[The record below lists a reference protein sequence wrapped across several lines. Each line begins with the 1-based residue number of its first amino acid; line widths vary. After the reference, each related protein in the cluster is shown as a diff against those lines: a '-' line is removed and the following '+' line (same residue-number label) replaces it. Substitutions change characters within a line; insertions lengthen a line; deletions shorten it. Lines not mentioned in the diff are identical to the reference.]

1 MARCVLKRT
10 TTLSPVA
17 GEYGWKIVTAYI
29 RYIQHGTDIVEW
41 IHMSLPWSNSKQKQL
56 NGGKMSRDEYYAN
69 TAARLDTIIGG
80 DTSHF
85 LRLQRVKNE
94 YDTLAKDVPIGQG
107 FLTFYDYVKEYY
119 GVKLVM
125 DGDNLSL
132 EYAVIDEKKY
142 TMFLLKF
149 DQ

>member
-1 MARCVLKRT
+1 
-10 TTLSPVA
+10 
-17 GEYGWKIVTAYI
+17 
-29 RYIQHGTDIVEW
+29 
-41 IHMSLPWSNSKQKQL
+41 
-56 NGGKMSRDEYYAN
+56 MSRDEYYADK
-69 TAARLDTIIGG
+69 AARLDTIIGG
-80 DTSHF
+80 DTTHF

-94 YDTLAKDVPIGQG
+94 YDELARAVPIGQG

-149 DQ
+149 AR